1 MTFLFLP
8 GSDLCTRIYPAQR
21 STTAWCFRIQTWMSR
36 DSLPDPARLSTF
48 MISTVLSA
56 TMVVSLT
63 EFMISAILSVAM
75 VVSLRVFM
83 MSAVLSVAMVVSLTE
98 FVISTVLFAIMVG
111 LTKFMISG
119 ILSVA
124 MVVSLKPVL
133 NWANVCS
140 PEHTSDTSTNY
151 DSFLN

>member
-1 MTFLFLP
+1 
-8 GSDLCTRIYPAQR
+8 
-21 STTAWCFRIQTWMSR
+21 MSR

-63 EFMISAILSVAM
+63 EFMI
-75 VVSLRVFM
+75 
-83 MSAVLSVAMVVSLTE
+83 SAVLSVAMVVSLTE

-124 MVVSLKPVL
+124 MVVRVFMISASFVCCCGGESDRVYDLCSIVCRYGDESCRVMICTILSVAVVVSLKEIMISAYCLPL
-133 NWANVCS
+133 
-140 PEHTSDTSTNY
+140 
-151 DSFLN
+151 